1 MSTTFV
7 VSLGS
12 NAIKIGLAGE
22 DAPREVQIPVRG
34 RMKDG
39 NEENFPL
46 THNAWG
52 RGMTNPRVAKKYSIE
67 DVMVRPEGMGTIHS
81 YEGVAAMVAS
91 YCAGVDR
98 VGDAAKEIKGDTL
111 IMSADSIAGNRSQ
124 MAKLAEMMFEG
135 VGIGALY
142 CNDDAPFALY
152 GNGQTC
158 GTVLDIGHGGTRVT
172 PVNDANFVIRSDG
185 IAQRSP
191 VGGATQSML
200 MHHLLSKDA
209 GLAKMGITFDAAA
222 DMDNI
227 NDVNYFTPP
236 MLEDVKMFRSACFPG
251 VGGSGAETITDEEYD
266 LPDDRTVILT
276 KEIRAACGEVLF
288 NPDSFT
294 PPTATSIVATGVP
307 RTSPLHLLDQYQQAV
322 KKAAPEINKDLSY
335 LLDSPVVVCGGATRT
350 TNFQKRFEAEVAAK
364 PSLSAFQ
371 GGFKFAE
378 DRMYSTFIGASIMGT
393 LDGLSTM
400 VATREAYE
408 EYGSSVSMM
417 WGYPGAEKEE

>member
-1 MSTTFV
+1 MPTTFV
-7 VSLGS
+7 VALGS
-12 NAIKIGLAGE
+12 NTIKIGLAGE
-22 DAPREVQIPVRG
+22 DAPREVEIPVRG

-39 NEENFPL
+39 NEGTFPL

-52 RGMTNPRVAKKYSIE
+52 RGMTNPRVSKKYSVE
-67 DVMVRPEGMGTIHS
+67 DVMVRPEGMGSIHS

-98 VGDAAKEIKGDTL
+98 VGDAAKEIKDDTL
-111 IMSADSIAGNRSQ
+111 ILSADSIAGNRSQ

-135 VGIGALY
+135 LGIGALY

-152 GNGQTC
+152 ANGQTC

-172 PVNDANFVIRSDG
+172 PVNDANFVMRSDG

-191 VGGATQSML
+191 VGGSTQSML
-200 MHHLLSKDA
+200 MHQLLSKDA
-209 GLAKMGITFDAAA
+209 GLAKMGLTFDATA

-236 MLEDVKMFRSACFPG
+236 MLEDVKMCRIACFPG
-251 VGGSGAETITDEEYD
+251 VGGSGAEAIKDEEYD
-266 LPDDRTVILT
+266 LPDDRTVTIT
-276 KEIRAACGEVLF
+276 KEIKAACGEVLF

-294 PPTATSIVATGVP
+294 PSATSIVATGVP
-307 RTSPLHLLDQYQQAV
+307 RSSPLHLLDQYQQAV
-322 KKAAPEINKDLSY
+322 KKAAVEINKDLSY
-335 LLDSPVVVCGGATRT
+335 LLENPVVVCGGATFT

-371 GGFKFAE
+371 GGFSFAE
-378 DRMYSTFIGASIMGT
+378 DRKYSTFIGASIMGT
-393 LDGLSTM
+393 LDGLSTL

-408 EYGSSVSMM
+408 EYGKGVSMM
-417 WGYPGAEKEE
+417 WGYPAAEE